1 MITKEQA
8 LTALDN
14 MDDYAKMSTS
24 IDPVGARKT
33 LELYILEEE
42 QRREEADKLY
52 ADAAKEYK
60 GAIRYWIAT
69 LATAAVIAYIA
80 YSGVVNSCQT

>member
-69 LATAAVIAYIA
+69 LATAVVIAYIA
-80 YSGVVNSCQT
+80 YSGVVNSCPT

>member
-33 LELYILEEE
+33 LELYILQEEE
-42 QRREEADKLY
+42 RAEDATKLY
-52 ADAAKEYK
+52 EMGTKEFK
-60 GAIRYWIAT
+60 GAVRYFVACLIVAISV
-69 LATAAVIAYIA
+69 AVMVFGGAMA
-80 YSGVVNSCQT
+80 CQT